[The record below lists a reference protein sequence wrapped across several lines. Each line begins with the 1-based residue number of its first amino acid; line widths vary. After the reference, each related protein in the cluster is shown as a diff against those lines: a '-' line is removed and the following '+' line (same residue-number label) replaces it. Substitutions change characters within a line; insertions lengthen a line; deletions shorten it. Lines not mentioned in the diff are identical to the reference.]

1 MSLKKKTTPKLHF
14 KIIRPVNLLVIMMMV
29 SVAACTGPGTKKS
42 QEKPHLVFLISED
55 PNNYEAHETIPKFA
69 EMLKR
74 DHGYDVTV
82 LLGEGERTAFHF
94 PGLEVLDS
102 ADLLVVFA
110 RRLALPQEQ
119 MNAIK
124 DYLAEGKP
132 LVGIRTANHAFSL
145 QESEAPQEGYE
156 AWANFVPDI
165 LGCENRGYGP
175 VEPGTDVAIVPEA
188 ANHPILKGVEPAPWH
203 SEGNVYLVA
212 PLLDQEAT
220 VLLTGKGG
228 ENSQPIAW
236 ARMANKSRVFY
247 TSLGY
252 PTDFETPQFT
262 NLLING
268 IHWALNNEQAE

>member
-14 KIIRPVNLLVIMMMV
+14 KFIRPVNLLVIIMMV
-29 SVAACTGPGTKKS
+29 SVAACTGPGTKQS

-69 EMLKR
+69 EMLRR
-74 DHGYDVTV
+74 DHGYDVSV

-94 PGLEVLDS
+94 PGLEALDS

-145 QESEAPQEGYE
+145 QGSETPQEGYE
-156 AWANFVPDI
+156 AWADFVPDI

-188 ANHPILKGVEPAPWH
+188 ANHPILSGVEPAPWH

-228 ENSQPIAW
+228 ENTQPIAW

-262 NLLING
+262 NMLVNG
-268 IHWALNNEQAE
+268 IHWALNGETAE